1 MVKHQ
6 LVRTA
11 HITAITLVR
20 GIALLAASSLTW
32 AGLTWPGLTWAGDT
46 PIAVIYPD
54 IGEPYREIFEQI
66 IEGIESNTDVPPIK
80 YALRPNDDSAD
91 MVASLRQKNI
101 KVAIALGRQGMKAAA
116 ALDSGIG
123 VITGGVLNVP
133 QNGVREALVVSL
145 SPDPALM
152 FSRLKSLMPSVK
164 RIFVIYDP
172 DINDWLIKLAAEAA
186 QAQGLELAAYEAHD
200 VRNAVKLYQEIFSKA
215 DNRTDAFWL
224 PQDTST
230 VEEGSILPLV
240 LQESWNQSIAVFS
253 SNVGHVRRGAL
264 FSLYPDNVAMGK
276 TLSRIAQNFL
286 TTKAFDKL
294 GMMPLRDVQ
303 ISVNLR
309 TAKHLGLNVRNQQN
323 FNQIIPE

>member
-1 MVKHQ
+1 M
-6 LVRTA
+6 
-11 HITAITLVR
+11 
-20 GIALLAASSLTW
+20 
-32 AGLTWPGLTWAGDT
+32 
-46 PIAVIYPD
+46 
-54 IGEPYREIFEQI
+54 
-66 IEGIESNTDVPPIK
+66 
-80 YALRPNDDSAD
+80 
-91 MVASLRQKNI
+91 
-101 KVAIALGRQGMKAAA
+101 
-116 ALDSGIG
+116 
-123 VITGGVLNVP
+123 
-133 QNGVREALVVSL
+133 
-145 SPDPALM
+145 
-152 FSRLKSLMPSVK
+152 
-164 RIFVIYDP
+164 
-172 DINDWLIKLAAEAA
+172 
-186 QAQGLELAAYEAHD
+186 ELAAYEAHD